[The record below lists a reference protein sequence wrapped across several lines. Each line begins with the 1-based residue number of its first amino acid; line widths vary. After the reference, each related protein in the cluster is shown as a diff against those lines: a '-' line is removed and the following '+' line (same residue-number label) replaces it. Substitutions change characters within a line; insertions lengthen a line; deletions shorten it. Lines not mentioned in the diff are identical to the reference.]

1 MKIHKVLMEE
11 AGGDSASEY
20 ESDGGELSTREHVE
34 TAEPKYT
41 VKENKRIFKHLKIN
55 DKSVTLP

>member
-1 MKIHKVLMEE
+1 MEE